1 MKHLFTFLLVAIS
14 ATSFAQGNL
23 QFNQVLNFDYVLLS
37 NGGTNGQLAGT
48 LSVPTNKVWKITS
61 ASAADDDL
69 NDGQRFIR
77 VNNHVLYERRVNGH
91 LSMNTPYWLSTGNHT
106 VEIFGN
112 AKIGSLSIIEFN
124 IIP

>member
-1 MKHLFTFLLVAIS
+1 MKHLLTFLLVSIS

-37 NGGTNGQLAGT
+37 NGGANGQLAGT

-61 ASAADDDL
+61 ASAADEL
-69 NDGQRFIR
+69 NDGNRLIR
-77 VNNHVLYERRVNGH
+77 VNNHVLYERRTNGN

-106 VEIFGN
+106 VEIFGT

-124 IIP
+124 VIP